1 MQVILRDR
9 IENLGNAGDV
19 VDVKPG
25 YGRNYLIPKGLAY
38 EASPA
43 NVRRMEAER
52 AAQGR
57 KRRRDAGRGA
67 QAGQRAMEGVSLTF
81 NARAGQ
87 EGKLFGSITSATS
100 PTSWRSRGCRS
111 TAARSSWTSPSSRW
125 ACTASPCA
133 CTRRCA
139 RRSRSGSSP
148 RSSPRADSVNDGRGG
163 GFPVRRPPLRA
174 CGGCEPAPDLPAW
187 APGRK
192 LRRRARSRPATDFS
206 DRIG

>member
-9 IENLGNAGDV
+9 IENLGDAGDV

-57 KRRRDAGRGA
+57 KDAETLGDARK
-67 QAGQRAMEGVSLTF
+67 QASALEGVSLTF

-87 EGKLFGSITSATS
+87 EGKLFGSITNGDIADKLAEQ
-100 PTSWRSRGCRS
+100 GIQID
-111 TAARSSWTSPSSRW
+111 
-125 ACTASPCA
+125 
-133 CTRRCA
+133 RRQIELDEPIK
-139 RRSRSGSSP
+139 SLG
-148 RSSPRADSVNDGRGG
+148 VHNV
-163 GFPVRRPPLRA
+163 PVRLHSQVRPEIKVWVIA
-174 CGGCEPAPDLPAW
+174 EE
-187 APGRK
+187 
-192 LRRRARSRPATDFS
+192 
-206 DRIG
+206 

>member
-57 KRRRDAGRGA
+57 KEAETLSEARQ
-67 QAGQRAMEGVSLTF
+67 QAGAIEGVSLTF

-87 EGKLFGSITSATS
+87 EGKLFGSITSGDIADKLAEQ
-100 PTSWRSRGCRS
+100 GIQID
-111 TAARSSWTSPSSRW
+111 
-125 ACTASPCA
+125 
-133 CTRRCA
+133 RRQIELDEPIK
-139 RRSRSGSSP
+139 SLGVH
-148 RSSPRADSVNDGRGG
+148 SV
-163 GFPVRRPPLRA
+163 PVRLHSQVRPEIKVWVIA
-174 CGGCEPAPDLPAW
+174 EE
-187 APGRK
+187 
-192 LRRRARSRPATDFS
+192 
-206 DRIG
+206 